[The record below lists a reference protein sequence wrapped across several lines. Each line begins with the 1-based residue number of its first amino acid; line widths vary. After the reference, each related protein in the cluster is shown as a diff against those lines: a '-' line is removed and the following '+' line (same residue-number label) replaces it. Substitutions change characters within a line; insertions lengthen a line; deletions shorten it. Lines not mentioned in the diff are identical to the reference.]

1 MKLSQNNLNNDQP
14 KSLSKRNDKKSV
26 NIKWNSKLFFQ
37 LGLIISLV
45 LVYLIM
51 ETKFEIIDKE
61 QAFVEKEYLE
71 EMPMVR
77 YTIDEPIPLPKEKV
91 VFEKNAPKIITKIIN
106 IVSEETPDIEIENTK
121 ETLIVTPSK
130 NNLKEEKKEEIDIL
144 KNFMGV
150 EFVPVFPGCEKLLS
164 NEEKRNCMSLKIRKF
179 IVKKFDT
186 DKLDESSQ
194 IKEQKITVQFT
205 INNEGKVINVTARA
219 PNKLLEKEAKRV
231 VAKLPQM
238 IPGRQ
243 GDKNVAVQ
251 YMVPIT
257 FKTEF

>member
-37 LGLIISLV
+37 LGLIASLV

-51 ETKFEIIDKE
+51 ETKFEINEKD
-61 QAFVEKEYLE
+61 QAFNNKEYLE
-71 EMPMVR
+71 EMPMVT

-91 VFEKNAPKIITKIIN
+91 VLEKNVPKIITKIIT
-106 IVSEETPDIEIENTK
+106 IVSEETPDIDIENTT
-121 ETLIVTPSK
+121 ETIIVSPSK
-130 NNLKEEKKEEIDIL
+130 NIPKEDNKKEIEIT
-144 KNFMGV
+144 KNVMGV
-150 EFVPVFPGCEKLLS
+150 EFVPVFPGCEKLIS
-164 NEEKRNCMSLKIRKF
+164 NKEKRNCMSLKIKKF

-186 DKLDESSQ
+186 NKLDESSQ

-205 INNEGKVINVTARA
+205 INSEGNVTNVTARA